1 MILPFLLEVN
11 IVNCL
16 TQKKLCDKLVISTAV
31 SFAAN
36 QLIINIPQNTYNN
49 GEKYCI
55 VVAQNLPTATTITAP
70 VVITIG
76 TGVTQYPLIKCNGTQ
91 VYAAE
96 LSRRT
101 RYSTRVVTNA
111 TSGSFKLLGKLQCS
125 QCSYNDITAQN
136 NLPSLPVVEAAP
148 GT

>member
-31 SFAAN
+31 TFAAN

-55 VVAQNLPTATTITAP
+55 VVAQNLPTTTTIAAP

-76 TGVTQYPLIKCNGTQ
+76 TGTT
-91 VYAAE
+91 
-96 LSRRT
+96 
-101 RYSTRVVTNA
+101 
-111 TSGSFKLLGKLQCS
+111 
-125 QCSYNDITAQN
+125 
-136 NLPSLPVVEAAP
+136 
-148 GT
+148 

>member
-31 SFAAN
+31 TFAAN

-55 VVAQNLPTATTITAP
+55 VVAQNLPTTTTIAAP

-76 TGVTQYPLIKCNGTQ
+76 TGTTQYPLIKCNGAQ

-101 RYSTRVVTNA
+101 RYCTRVVTNT

-125 QCSYNDITAQN
+125 QCSYNDITSQN
-136 NLPSLPVVEAAP
+136 NLPSLPVAEVAP
-148 GT
+148 GA